1 MTSRDP
7 DRDDRLDAG
16 LDARLREW
24 GQRPPRTPAVTAA
37 RRIVSRVM
45 AGRPAAHREPRRLIL
60 AAGTVAALLLAA
72 WWGFG
77 PRGDAPVDRE
87 PLTPP
92 TMEGG
97 VARLA
102 SPIDLPPPLPGNV
115 VQFWLDPETPVYFI
129 TGPAQPGERGLP

>member
-1 MTSRDP
+1 MTPRDP
-7 DRDDRLDAG
+7 DRDDDPDTG
-16 LDARLREW
+16 LDAHLREW
-24 GQRPPRTPAVTAA
+24 GQRPPRTPAATAA

-45 AGRPAAHREPRRLIL
+45 AGRPAAHKEPRRLIL

-77 PRGDAPVDRE
+77 PRGDAPVDRG
-87 PLTPP
+87 PHTPP
-92 TMEGG
+92 TMEVD

-102 SPIDLPPPLPGNV
+102 SPGDLPPPLPENV
-115 VQFWLDPETPVYFI
+115 VQFWLDPETPVYFV